1 MSESLH
7 LKKEL
12 YQQACNSIIKKINE
26 NKLAMADLKESVG
39 SESKSTA
46 GDKHETGRA
55 MIHLEQEK
63 ANKQMQNSLE
73 LKKVLDQVNL
83 DKMYEEVSFGSLV
96 ITNKICF
103 YLLAALGQYSIGENQ
118 YYFVSLHS
126 EIAKAFM
133 GKKAG
138 EVVVFKNQ
146 SFTINEIV

>member
-1 MSESLH
+1 MSKQLQ

-12 YQQACNSIIKKINE
+12 YKLALENLQSTIDE
-26 NKLAMADLKESVG
+26 NKKALVDLKESVG